1 MSALCVR
8 GLAQSSC
15 QIRAVCVFLESGLG
29 GPTPAK
35 QLSLC
40 PETDLV
46 DTEAKYMLAEVIILV
61 KRRVLATRLQHG
73 GRFNYEDVEEKNGK
87 KQLSAPPSMLMESQ
101 VSYSTKQT
109 EKKQ

>member
-1 MSALCVR
+1 MR

-61 KRRVLATRLQHG
+61 KRRVLATRFGSMEADLTT
-73 GRFNYEDVEEKNGK
+73 RMLKKKMEKNSY
-87 KQLSAPPSMLMESQ
+87 QLLPPC
-101 VSYSTKQT
+101 
-109 EKKQ
+109 